1 MILVLMGVSG
11 RMSSCAPLASA
22 MRVRWTALLPNYVL

>member
-11 RMSSCAPLASA
+11 RMSSCPPLASA
-22 MRVRWTALLPNYVL
+22 CTVDSLVA